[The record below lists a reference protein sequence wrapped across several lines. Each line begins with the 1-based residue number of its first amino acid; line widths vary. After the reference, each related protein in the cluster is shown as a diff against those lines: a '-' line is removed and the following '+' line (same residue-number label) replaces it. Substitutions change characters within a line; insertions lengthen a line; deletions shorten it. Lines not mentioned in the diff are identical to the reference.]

1 LKQKIYLIGAVLSVL
16 LLAFAYQGVVRA
28 IKAAIVVAVLFILF
42 KAYRSVMK
50 WRRQRQERLETF

>member
-1 LKQKIYLIGAVLSVL
+1 MKQKIYLIGAVLSVL

-42 KAYRSVMK
+42 KLYRGVMK
-50 WRRQRQERLETF
+50 WRRQRRDRIESI